1 MHNTPPQGK
10 SLPTLGPNCKPI
22 GGATGLQLRHSSI
35 YQYNTLT
42 MALCESRLT
51 EIGMMDVGAGITR
64 RKGVAGKTPEG
75 LVMEWTVINHD
86 NISSFVAMKKYTYR
100 ASNLAN
106 SNRTMI
112 SDSGFY
118 GILYIYHVRN
128 SEVLCLGFIHQIAW
142 RTFQIWDFRC
152 RAE

>member
-1 MHNTPPQGK
+1 M
-10 SLPTLGPNCKPI
+10 
-22 GGATGLQLRHSSI
+22 ATI
-35 YQYNTLT
+35 VP
-42 MALCESRLT
+42 
-51 EIGMMDVGAGITR
+51 D
-64 RKGVAGKTPEG
+64 AGKTPEG
-75 LVMEWTVINHD
+75 LVMEWTVIDHD
-86 NISSFVAMKKYTYR
+86 TISAMKKYTYR

-142 RTFQIWDFRC
+142 RTLQISDAGLNKVPRHLG
-152 RAE
+152 RLGR